1 MTILD
6 EAKKLKPYLV
16 KIRRDLH
23 ACPELGFE
31 EFRTQAYIIREL
43 KKLGIPFKKMV
54 KTGVVGIIKG
64 KKAGKTI
71 LLRADIDALPI
82 LEENSCSYRSKNKG
96 VMHAC
101 GHDTH
106 TAMVLGAAKI
116 LAGKKNEMAGNV
128 KLVFQPRE
136 EFVDSEFDPAE
147 EMVRLGV
154 MKNPKVDMCAAL
166 HADHSIPAGKV
177 KVVHGPVMANA
188 DKFRI
193 KIIGRGA
200 HGAEPQLARDP
211 IYAAACVIQ
220 ELQSVVSRNVDP
232 FDSAVVSVTM
242 VNGGTAMN
250 VIPPEVTLGGTIR
263 TLNDEVYKLVKGSIR
278 RVVEKTCESLG
289 LKGEIDFIKC
299 YPAFANDERAAVLF
313 ERSAAK
319 LIGEENLVK
328 NGVSSMGGE
337 NFAYFARKAPSIFC
351 WLGVSKGKGQYPI
364 HHPRFDINEN
374 ALVTGAAV
382 LAGFAADNTGIN

>member
-1 MTILD
+1 MNILD
-6 EAKKLKPYLV
+6 EAKKIKPYLV
-16 KIRRDLH
+16 KIRRDIH
-23 ACPELGFE
+23 AHPELGFE
-31 EFRTQAYIIREL
+31 EYRTQRSILREL
-43 KKLGIPFKKMV
+43 KKLGIPCRKMV
-54 KTGVVGIIKG
+54 KTGVVGLIKG
-64 KKAGKTI
+64 KKPGKTV

-82 LEENSCSYRSKNKG
+82 EEENVCSYRSKNKG

-116 LAGKKNEMAGNV
+116 LSVKKNEMAGNV

-154 MKNPKVDMCAAL
+154 MRNPKVDMCAAL
-166 HADHSIPAGKV
+166 HADHSVLCGKI
-177 KVVHGPVMANA
+177 KVIHGPVMAIA

-193 KIIGRGA
+193 QISGRGA

-220 ELQSVVSRNVDP
+220 ALQSVVSRNIDP
-232 FDSAVVSVTM
+232 CDPAVVSVTM
-242 VNGGTAMN
+242 VHGGTAMN
-250 VIPPEVTLGGTIR
+250 VIPPEVILGGTIR
-263 TLNDEVYKLVKGSIR
+263 TLNDKVYKLVKDSMR

-289 LKGEIDFIKC
+289 LKGKILFIKA
-299 YPAFANDERAAVLF
+299 YPAFANDERTAGLF

-319 LIGEENLVK
+319 LLGGQNIVK
-328 NGVSSMGGE
+328 NAVSSMGGE
-337 NFAYFARKAPSIFC
+337 NFAYFARKAPSVFC

-364 HHPRFDINEN
+364 HHPRFDIDEN
-374 ALVTGAAV
+374 ALVVGAAV
-382 LAGFAADNTGIN
+382 LAGFAADNTGLN

>member
-1 MTILD
+1 MNIMN

-16 KIRRDLH
+16 KTRRDIH
-23 ACPELGFE
+23 SRPELGFE
-31 EFRTQAYIIREL
+31 EYGTQAYIIKEL
-43 KKLGIPFKKMV
+43 KKLGIPYKKMI
-54 KTGVVGIIKG
+54 KTGVVGLIKG
-64 KKAGKTI
+64 KKPGKTI

-82 LEENSCSYRSKNKG
+82 LEENTCSYRSKNKG

-106 TAMVLGAAKI
+106 TAMVLGAARI
-116 LAGKKNEMAGNV
+116 LSAKKNEMAGNI

-154 MKNPKVDMCAAL
+154 MNNPKVDMCAAL

-193 KIIGRGA
+193 RILGVGA
-200 HGAEPQLARDP
+200 HGSEPQNSRDAV
-211 IYAAACVIQ
+211 YASACVIQ
-220 ELQSVVSRNVDP
+220 ALQSVVSRNVGP
-232 FDSAVVSVTM
+232 LNPAVVSVTM
-242 VNGGTAMN
+242 VHSGTAMN

-263 TLNDEVYKLVKGSIR
+263 TLNDKVYKLVKDSMR

-299 YPAFANDERAAVLF
+299 YPAFANDERAVMLF

-319 LIGEENLVK
+319 LIGERNLVK
-328 NGVSSMGGE
+328 NAVSSMAGE
-337 NFAYFARKAPSIFC
+337 NFAYFARKAPSVFC

-364 HHPRFDINEN
+364 HHPRFDIDEN

-382 LAGFAADNTGIN
+382 LAGFAADNTGIS